1 MRGPLFFAGN
11 GTSTSGNAQVMDG
24 SRGSEVTIRPAA
36 TVMLAR
42 DIGAGPEI
50 YMLRR
55 SARSAF
61 LPEMFVFPGGA
72 VDALDATL
80 AQKRLLR
87 NLEVPSAEREPADP
101 SFEVAALR
109 EAFEEAGILLTAGS
123 DGTPARLDAAQLREQ
138 RAALLA
144 GKTTFGALLDA
155 FGVVL
160 DARRLWHFSHWIT
173 PPTEGYRF
181 DTHFYLAFA
190 PLGQAASSDE
200 IETHAGLWIKPAEAL
215 RLNADGNFPMIFP
228 TIMHLLRLEPYATLD
243 AMHQFAMTKSIYAV
257 EPVPAGERRFAVPAG
272 LDERW

>member
-1 MRGPLFFAGN
+1 TC
-11 GTSTSGNAQVMDG
+11 TSTSGNAQVMDR
-24 SRGSEVTIRPAA
+24 SCASTIKVRLAA

-42 DIGAGPEI
+42 DVGAGPEL

-80 AQKRLLR
+80 ARTHLLR
-87 NLEVPSAEREPADP
+87 DVDLPNPEREPADP

-109 EAFEEAGILLTAGS
+109 EAFEEAGILLTANG
-123 DGTPARLDAAQLREQ
+123 DGTPARLDAAQLHEQ
-138 RAALLA
+138 RGALLA
-144 GKTTFGALLDA
+144 GTIPFDALLDA

-173 PPTEGYRF
+173 PPSESYRF

-190 PLGQAASSDE
+190 PAEQAASSDE
-200 IETHAGLWIKPAEAL
+200 IETHAGLWITPSEGL
-215 RLNADGNFPMIFP
+215 RLYAEGSFPMIFP
-228 TIMHLLRLEPYATLD
+228 TVMHLQRLAPFTTLD
-243 AMHQFAMTKSIYAV
+243 AMHEFAMTKSIYAV
-257 EPVPAGERRFAVPAG
+257 EPVRAGERSFGVPAG
-272 LDERW
+272 LDDRW

>member
-1 MRGPLFFAGN
+1 
-11 GTSTSGNAQVMDG
+11 
-24 SRGSEVTIRPAA
+24 
-36 TVMLAR
+36 MLAR
-42 DIGAGPEI
+42 DVGTGPQI

-80 AQKRLLR
+80 ARKRLLR
-87 NLEVPSAEREPADP
+87 SLDVPNPERETADP

-109 EAFEEAGILLTAGS
+109 EAFEEAGILLTADSNGI
-123 DGTPARLDAAQLREQ
+123 PARLDAAQLREQ
-138 RAALLA
+138 RTALLA
-144 GKTTFGALLDA
+144 GTTTFDALLDA

-190 PLGQAASSDE
+190 PAGQTASSDE
-200 IETHAGLWIKPAEAL
+200 IETQAGIWITPAEAL

-228 TIMHLLRLEPYATLD
+228 TIMHLLRLAPYPTLD
-243 AMHQFAMTKSIYAV
+243 AMHQFAKTKSIYAV
-257 EPVPAGERRFAVPAG
+257 EPVPEGERRFAVPAG
-272 LDERW
+272 LEERW